1 MGDCLGGVPG
11 RSPAKSLGSP
21 GQILGTFLG
30 DCLGGVPGGSLAKS
44 LGGPCQT
51 LGGILGQLSRGV
63 LGEVVQ
69 IDTGI
74 AGNTMGKTSASFEK
88 SSGVLTKS
96 WGQFWATARGSSWKS
111 HANCLGHFGHFLG
124 HSLGEIRKI
133 CGREPGPFLGAIFDD
148 CPEEFLG
155 KFWEVMG
162 RS

>member
-1 MGDCLGGVPG
+1 
-11 RSPAKSLGSP
+11 
-21 GQILGTFLG
+21 
-30 DCLGGVPGGSLAKS
+30 
-44 LGGPCQT
+44 
-51 LGGILGQLSRGV
+51 
-63 LGEVVQ
+63 
-69 IDTGI
+69 
-74 AGNTMGKTSASFEK
+74 MGKTSASFEK

-162 RS
+162 RSWPNPGGILGRSTMLLNPSKNVSTAKAEQNLGAFLGDCLGEF